1 MRKCAILRREL
12 SFGSEVELHYSSH
25 YKRKI
30 SALENEVSRLESRV
44 CEEQA
49 VNAELF
55 NRLKNLERDFRSCV
69 EEVKQLR
76 EETFSL
82 RSELRHAEVRHE
94 ELSKELERK
103 KELERAFGEIQKR
116 NKELEKKLN
125 IRHGDEEVFG
135 LSTPSSKKVFKG
147 NATQENQSKKGGG
160 NPGHEGHGREVFGE
174 EEADRTELNEEEP
187 LRCDC
192 MEEAKWERMGSA
204 KSFSYSFCPMKLEK
218 VMVENA
224 LWRCVEC
231 GRVVRSRNPNRRK
244 NGLYDNRAIAHF
256 LTECYYHNTPVGQFI
271 RRIGVNR
278 GTFFNLAH
286 PVADKAENL
295 FTRILSDACSEKL
308 LHADETGTR
317 MDGTNAYIWLIA
329 NERFKIFLH
338 RKSRSGEEIRSV
350 FGQGKRN
357 MVLVTDRY
365 AGYNKV
371 NVLHQ
376 YCYVHLLRDI
386 KKEKEAFPEEPEVQ
400 CFCPKLSALLKKAIG
415 MFGSGVRL
423 SSYRK
428 RALKIKEQIMEIC
441 RHPAQHPAVQSLQN
455 IFREKED
462 GLFQWIRSPDIPC
475 ENNYAERALRPLV
488 ITRKISYGSQSVRG
502 MKTREILTTVLHT
515 AAARGLEPAAF
526 LEAFLNNP
534 ENASLLFS

>member
-1 MRKCAILRREL
+1 M
-12 SFGSEVELHYSSH
+12 HYSSH

-55 NRLKNLERDFRSCV
+55 SRLKNLEREFRSCV

-82 RSELRHAEVRHE
+82 RSELRLAKIRNE
-94 ELSKELERK
+94 ELNKELERK
-103 KELERAFGEIQKR
+103 KELETAFVEIQKR

-125 IRHGDEEVFG
+125 LRRGDEEVFG
-135 LSTPSSKKVFKG
+135 WSTPSSKKVFKE
-147 NATQENQSKKGGG
+147 NSTEENQSKKGGG
-160 NPGHEGHGREVFGE
+160 RPGHEGHGRGVFE
-174 EEADRTELNEEEP
+174 EKEAVRTELNEEEP

-192 MEEAKWERMGSA
+192 MEEAKWERMGRA
-204 KSFSYSFCPMKLEK
+204 QSFSYSFRPMKLEK
-218 VMVENA
+218 VVVENA
-224 LWRCVEC
+224 LWRCLEC

-244 NGLYDNRAIAHF
+244 NSLYDNHAIAHF
-256 LTECYYHNTPVGQFI
+256 LTECYYHNTSVGQFI
-271 RRIGVNR
+271 RRIGLNR
-278 GTFFNLAH
+278 GTFFHMAH
-286 PVADKAENL
+286 HAAGKAENL
-295 FTRILSDACSEKL
+295 FSRILSDACSEKL
-308 LHADETGTR
+308 FHADETGTR
-317 MDGTNAYIWLIA
+317 MDGANAYIWLIA
-329 NERFKIFLH
+329 NDRFKIFLH
-338 RKSRSGEEIRSV
+338 RRSRSGKEIQSV
-350 FGQGKRN
+350 FGKEKLD
-357 MVLVTDRY
+357 MVLITDRY

-400 CFCPKLSALLKKAIG
+400 CFCPKLSDLLKKAIG
-415 MFGSGVRL
+415 MFGSGDRL
-423 SSYRK
+423 NSYRK

-441 RHPAQHPAVQSLQN
+441 RRPAQHPAIQSLQN

-462 GLFQWIRSPDIPC
+462 SLFQWIRSPDIPC
-475 ENNYAERALRPLV
+475 ENNYAERGLRPLV
-488 ITRKISYGSQSVRG
+488 VTRKISYGSQSERG
-502 MKTREILTTVLHT
+502 MKTREILTSVLHT

-526 LEAFLNNP
+526 LEAFLNDSR
-534 ENASLLFS
+534 NASLLFS